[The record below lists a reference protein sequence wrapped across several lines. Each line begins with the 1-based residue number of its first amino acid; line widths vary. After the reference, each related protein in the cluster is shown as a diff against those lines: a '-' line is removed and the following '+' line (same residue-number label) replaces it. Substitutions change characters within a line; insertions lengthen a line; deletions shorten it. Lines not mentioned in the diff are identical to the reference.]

1 MKSGDIQEQLQREN
15 SVVIFPV
22 IQAGQFH
29 IREEEECLRQLFYHL
44 APARS
49 RDTTPD
55 FQPLLNLTSGYFG
68 LSKLYKNLILRSHV
82 PTSIIC
88 ASPEVRILSHMIRLL
103 AHCRH
108 LQANGFYGSKGISSR
123 LPEAYTWLEQR
134 FMAAVRASQPQDSW
148 PVPASVEL
156 KEWNRQ
162 GWTYHAKG
170 ALASI
175 PCVLILTAVRCI
187 YFRDL
192 AFTKS

>member
-1 MKSGDIQEQLQREN
+1 
-15 SVVIFPV
+15 
-22 IQAGQFH
+22 
-29 IREEEECLRQLFYHL
+29 LRKLFYHL
-44 APARS
+44 NPAGS

-68 LSKLYKNLILRSHV
+68 LSKLYKNLILRSRV

-88 ASPEVRILSHMIRLL
+88 ASPKVRILSHLIRLL

-134 FMAAVRASQPQDSW
+134 FMAAVRASRSR

-170 ALASI
+170 ALAVFSH
-175 PCVLILTAVRCI
+175 VLKLNVGLVHL
-187 YFRDL
+187 F
-192 AFTKS
+192 

>member
-15 SVVIFPV
+15 SVVILPV
-22 IQAGQFH
+22 IQARQFD
-29 IREEEECLRQLFYHL
+29 IREEEECLQQLFYHL
-44 APARS
+44 DPARF

-68 LSKLYKNLILRSHV
+68 LSELHKNLILRAHV

-88 ASPEVRILSHMIRLL
+88 ASPEVRILSHPIRLL

-108 LQANGFYGSKGISSR
+108 LQANGFYASKGISSR
-123 LPEAYTWLEQR
+123 IPEGYTWLEQR
-134 FMAAVRASQPQDSW
+134 FMAAVRASQPQDSGS
-148 PVPASVEL
+148 VPGSVEL

-170 ALASI
+170 ALAGFPHVSR
-175 PCVLILTAVRCI
+175 LTVGLVHL
-187 YFRDL
+187 F
-192 AFTKS
+192 

>member
-44 APARS
+44 DPARS

-88 ASPEVRILSHMIRLL
+88 ASPKVRILIHLIRLL
-103 AHCRH
+103 AHRRH

-148 PVPASVEL
+148 SVPGSVEL

-170 ALASI
+170 ALAAF
-175 PCVLILTAVRCI
+175 PYVMKLTAGLVLC
-187 YFRDL
+187 FRHL

>member
-44 APARS
+44 DPARS

-88 ASPEVRILSHMIRLL
+88 ASPEVRFISHLIRLL

-123 LPEAYTWLEQR
+123 LPEGYTWLEQR
-134 FMAAVRASQPQDSW
+134 FMAAVRASQPQDSGS
-148 PVPASVEL
+148 VPGSVEL

-170 ALASI
+170 AHAAF
-175 PCVLILTAVRCI
+175 PHVLKLTVGLVHL
-187 YFRDL
+187 F
-192 AFTKS
+192 